1 MTEEILRMEP
11 EEGIEKVKETLEMSE
26 YYISV
31 YHEHRNS
38 LEKYFKEDPVVPWGF
53 ETSLVFG
60 RLEKF
65 IHQLRVIEVSYCV
78 LLVCLW

>member
-11 EEGIEKVKETLEMSE
+11 EEGIEKVKETLEVCQC
-26 YYISV
+26 YISM

-38 LEKYFKEDPVVPWGF
+38 LDKYFKDEPVVPWGF

-60 RLEKF
+60 RLDKF
-65 IHQLRVIEVSYCV
+65 IHQLHVIEVR
-78 LLVCLW
+78 